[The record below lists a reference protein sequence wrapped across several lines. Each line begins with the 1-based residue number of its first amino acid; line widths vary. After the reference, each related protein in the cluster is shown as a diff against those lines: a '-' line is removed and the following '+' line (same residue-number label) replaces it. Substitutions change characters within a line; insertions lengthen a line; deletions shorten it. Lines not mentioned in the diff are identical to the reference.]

1 MLKRLLYLFGIFA
14 ILLILAEFVGFIVL
28 VGYDAG
34 LDQVRARRT
43 AVLDR
48 LEAKRRAEE
57 TLGGEYA
64 PHPYIGLVE
73 RHLPG
78 QAGLGSDAWVEKILA
93 HHRPGDYNV
102 LLLGGST
109 AASIDQGELDFMA
122 QTLSALPWIRD
133 RNVNVFNGSMPQA
146 KQPQQ
151 LQALTYML
159 SLGAKI
165 DMVINID
172 GFNEVALTPVAD
184 PYSSLFYPVGWSQTT
199 AAGGDLQLSLLGKL
213 RVAEEFQ
220 ERFARFFSVLG
231 MLPSQS
237 LNAFWLVVH
246 DQSEK
251 YAQEV
256 LRKLSKA
263 RSAAEDSDTGGY
275 RPDVEGQDMTRVL
288 ADHWARSSKLMAD
301 FALSQGILYVH
312 VLQPSRYAP
321 EAATHAT
328 HGATPYAA
336 WAGRGYES
344 MVEHAGALK
353 RMGVVFLD
361 ASALFAPGGYDK
373 FMQGCCTLTDEGAQ
387 MLTREIVG
395 VLGSLDGQEMMAHS
409 YEEYL
414 SRFVDTTLLPNAGL
428 PELQEGG

>member
-1 MLKRLLYLFGIFA
+1 MLKRLLYLCAVFVALFV
-14 ILLILAEFVGFIVL
+14 LAEIVGFMVL
-28 VGYDAG
+28 AGYDAD

-64 PHPYIGLVE
+64 PHPYIGLV
-73 RHLPG
+73 RRQLPD
-78 QAGLGSDAWVEKILA
+78 QAGFGSDVWVEDILA

-102 LLLGGST
+102 LLLGGSM
-109 AASIDQGELDFMA
+109 ASSMA
-122 QTLSALPWIRD
+122 DGGIEFLADSLSALPWVRD
-133 RNVNVFNGSMPQA
+133 RDVNVFDGSMPEA

-151 LQALTYML
+151 LQALTYLL

-165 DMVINID
+165 DMIINID

-220 ERFARFFSVLG
+220 ERFARLFSVLG

-237 LNAFWLVVH
+237 INALWLVVH
-246 DQSEK
+246 EQSEG
-251 YAQEV
+251 YAQKV
-256 LRKLSKA
+256 LRKLSEA
-263 RSAAEDSDTGGY
+263 RSAAEDSDTSGY
-275 RPDVEGQDMTRVL
+275 RPDVEGQYMTRVL

-301 FALSQGILYVH
+301 LALSQGILYLH
-312 VLQPSRYAP
+312 VLQPSPYAP
-321 EAATHAT
+321 KANRAA
-328 HGATPYAA
+328 HGASPYAA
-336 WAGRGYES
+336 WAGRGYTA
-344 MVEHAGALK
+344 MVDHADVLQ

-361 ASALFAPGGYDK
+361 ASALFAPGAYDTY
-373 FMQGCCTLTDEGAQ
+373 MQGCCTLSGEGAR
-387 MLTREIVG
+387 MLTREIMG
-395 VLGSLDGQEMMAHS
+395 TLGSMNGQEMMAHS

-414 SRFVDTTLLPNAGL
+414 SRFVDTKLLPNAGL

>member
-1 MLKRLLYLFGIFA
+1 MLKRLFYLFGILA
-14 ILLILAEFVGFIVL
+14 ILFVLAEIAGSLILA
-28 VGYDAG
+28 GYDAG
-34 LDQVRARRT
+34 LDEVRARRT
-43 AVLDR
+43 AVMDR

-64 PHPYIGLVE
+64 PHPYIGLVK
-73 RHLPG
+73 RQLPG
-78 QAGLGSDAWVEKILA
+78 QAGLGSDAWIESILA

-109 AASIDQGELDFMA
+109 AASIQQDGLEYM
-122 QTLSALPWIRD
+122 TRSLSALPWVRD

-151 LQALTYML
+151 LQALTYLL
-159 SLGAKI
+159 SLGAKV

-199 AAGGDLQLSLLGKL
+199 AADSDLQLSLLGKL

-231 MLPSQS
+231 ALPSRTV
-237 LNAFWLVVH
+237 NALWLVIH
-246 DQSEK
+246 DRSEK
-251 YAQEV
+251 NAQEV
-256 LRKLSKA
+256 LRKLSEA
-263 RSAAEDSDTGGY
+263 RRATEDADTVGY
-275 RPDVEGQDMTRVL
+275 RPDVEGEDITRVL

-301 FALSQGILYVH
+301 FALSQGILYIH
-312 VLQPSRYAP
+312 VLQPSAFTPGAP
-321 EAATHAT
+321 TRAA
-328 HGATPYAA
+328 HGASPYAV
-336 WAGRGYES
+336 WASRGYRS
-344 MVEHAGALK
+344 MVDHADALQ

-361 ASALFAPGGYDK
+361 ASALFAPSGYGTY
-373 FMQGCCTLTDEGAQ
+373 MQGCCTLTDEGAQ
-387 MLTREIVG
+387 MLIREIVG
-395 VLGSLDGQEMMAHS
+395 TLGSLDGQEMMAHS